1 MSRKRILLIDNDQF
15 SLSVLYRLVTELGYE
30 PLIASTFDAAE
41 TLIEGQTLD
50 IVIYNQDLES
60 EWGVSVLDRLR
71 RSSTTGSLPLVLLSQ
86 SASRYAPRVADN
98 GESTYCF
105 QKPIAIE
112 PFIDLVK
119 ELAGDRTE
127 AAARR

>member
-41 TLIEGQTLD
+41 TLIEGQEPD
-50 IVIYNQDLES
+50 VVVYNQDLES

-71 RSSTTGSLPLVLLSQ
+71 KSSNTSSLPLVLLSQ
-86 SASRYAPRVADN
+86 SASRYAPRVADT

-119 ELAGDRTE
+119 ELAGDRT
-127 AAARR
+127 ATGTRR